1 MSETNI
7 RVLGEDEWE
16 AYRQARLRAL
26 KESPEAFAAT
36 YEEETEF
43 DESLWRERMT
53 RSARLVAEQDSEVVG
68 IVSVRGHEDSRDD
81 DQEELFENA
90 AEVFGLWVP
99 VSLRGSGVAAKLV
112 QAAARLATTRGHG
125 QLIYWVGSENARAV
139 AFASSYGFRPSE
151 HRRPMAVQGE
161 ESVEE
166 IALTLALD
174 R

>member
-1 MSETNI
+1 MSETSI
-7 RVLGEDEWE
+7 RVLGENEWE
-16 AYRQARLRAL
+16 AYRDARLSAL

-36 YEEETEF
+36 YESEVDF
-43 DESLWRERMT
+43 DEELWRERMN
-53 RSARLVAEQDSEVVG
+53 RSSRLVAEQDNNVVG
-68 IVSVRGHEDSRDD
+68 IVSVRGDD
-81 DQEELFENA
+81 DMFEDA

-99 VSLRGSGVAAKLV
+99 LSLRGSGVAAKLV
-112 QAAARLATTRGHG
+112 QAAARLATNRGHG
-125 QLIYWVGSENARAV
+125 QLIYWVGTENARAV

-151 HRRPMAVQGE
+151 FRRPMDRQDD

>member
-1 MSETNI
+1 MSETSI

-16 AYRQARLRAL
+16 AYRGARLRAL

-36 YEEETEF
+36 YEDESEF
-43 DESLWRERMT
+43 DEDVWRERMN
-53 RSARLVAEQDSEVVG
+53 RSSRLVAEQDSDVVG
-68 IVSVRGHEDSRDD
+68 IVSVRGD
-81 DQEELFENA
+81 EEMFDNA

-99 VSLRGSGVAAKLV
+99 VSLRGSGVAAQLV
-112 QAAARLATTRGHG
+112 QAAARLATNRGCG
-125 QLIYWVGSENARAV
+125 QLIYWVGTENARAV

-151 HRRPMAVQGE
+151 FRRPMAVQGE